1 MTPREELQL
10 LVDSVLMGDCS
21 VDDAVHQAY
30 LVGLEAYRSQILG
43 EPSVWRITDSK
54 GELIPRKYG
63 SEVKRLY
70 PRPGDAKRAL
80 QFAPNGAKVQ
90 AGRVEW
96 EDVT

>member
-10 LVDSVLMGDCS
+10 LVDSVLVDGRS

-30 LVGLEAYRSQILG
+30 LVGLEAARSVLG
-43 EPSVWRITDSK
+43 APSVFRIVNAD
-54 GELIPRKYG
+54 GELIPRRSG

-70 PRPGDAKRAL
+70 PRAGDAKRAL

-90 AGRVEW
+90 EGRVEW

>member
-10 LVDSVLMGDCS
+10 LVDNVLVDGRG

-30 LVGLEAYRSQILG
+30 LVGLEAARSVLG
-43 EPSVWRITDSK
+43 EPSVYRIVTED
-54 GELIPRKYG
+54 GELISRRFQSKM
-63 SEVKRLY
+63 KRFY
-70 PRPGDAKRAL
+70 PNVGDAKRAL
-80 QFAPNGAKVQ
+80 QFAPKGAKVQ